1 MTSREELMRF
11 LDGEAAPDERAEVES
26 RLESSSELRREFAV
40 YKAMKDGFRDLAL
53 AAPTVESSWD
63 RIRARITTPMGWLL
77 AGSGLVVWVAYG
89 LWVFFT
95 SPASTVMRIA
105 SGGAVIGV
113 LVLLANVIWDRCKEY
128 RTDPYRHV
136 HR

>member
-11 LDGEAAPDERAEVES
+11 LDGEAAPEERAEVES

-40 YKAMKDGFRDLAL
+40 YKAMKEGLRDLSL
-53 AAPTVESSWD
+53 AAPAFDSSWD
-63 RIRARITTPMGWLL
+63 RIRTRITTPMGWLL
-77 AGSGLVVWVAYG
+77 VGSGLVAWVAYG

-95 SPASTVMRIA
+95 SPASTVVRIA
-105 SGGAVIGV
+105 SGGVVIGI